1 MNAARSFRARSEN
14 MRIVVCVK
22 EVLDPSAVNNYA
34 LAGKLKMAADGKTPD
49 VAAVPRLINGFDEQ
63 AMEAALRLRDAGV
76 DCKITAV
83 SIGGDLKDLLKH
95 CAALGAD
102 EIVAIDPAGI
112 ELDGQVIANILS
124 AYIKGSGGADL
135 VICGRQASDDDQ
147 GVVPVLI
154 GEKLGLPIAPLARD
168 VALNGS
174 TLKVTRATPDGDE
187 VVEGALPAVVTVS
200 NELGTPRFPS
210 AKSKMAA
217 RKMSP
222 TDISAAS
229 LGLSAAELKPGV
241 VLTRQFV
248 PEVQGNCEF
257 LTGSPTDVARQLLDK
272 LRADRVI

>member
-1 MNAARSFRARSEN
+1 

-83 SIGGDLKDLLKH
+83 SIGTDLKDLLKH

-102 EIVAIDPAGI
+102 EIIAIDPEGK
-112 ELDGQVIANILS
+112 ELDGQVIANILA
-124 AYIKGSGGADL
+124 AYVKSSGGADL
-135 VICGRQASDDDQ
+135 ILCGRQASDDDQ
-147 GVVPVLI
+147 GVVPILL
-154 GEKLGLPIAPLARD
+154 GEKLGLAIAPLARE
-168 VALNGS
+168 VALNGT

-187 VVEGALPAVVTVS
+187 IVEGALPAVVTVS

-210 AKSKMAA
+210 AKAKMAA
-217 RKMSP
+217 RKMAP
-222 TDISAAS
+222 AEISLAS
-229 LGLSAAELKPGV
+229 LNLSAGELQPNV

-257 LTGSPTDVARQLLDK
+257 LSGSPVEVAQQLFDR
-272 LRADRVI
+272 LRTDRVI

>member
-1 MNAARSFRARSEN
+1 

-63 AMEAALRLRDAGV
+63 AMEAALRLRDAGL
-76 DCKITAV
+76 DCRITAV

-102 EIVAIDPAGI
+102 EIVAIDPAGA
-112 ELDGQVIANILS
+112 ELDGQVIANILA
-124 AYIKGSGGADL
+124 AYVNSSGGADL
-135 VICGRQASDDDQ
+135 ILCGRQASDDDQ
-147 GVVPVLI
+147 GTVPILL
-154 GEKLGLPIAPLARD
+154 GEKLNLAIAPLARD
-168 VALNGS
+168 VAINGT

-187 VVEGALPAVVTVS
+187 IVEGALPALVTVS

-210 AKSKMAA
+210 AKAKMAA
-217 RKMSP
+217 RKMTP
-222 TDISAAS
+222 TEISLAS
-229 LGLSAAELKPGV
+229 LNLSAAELQPNV

-257 LTGSPTDVARQLLDK
+257 LSGSPAEVAQQLFDK

>member
-1 MNAARSFRARSEN
+1 

-49 VAAVPRLINGFDEQ
+49 AAAVPRLINGFDEQ
-63 AMEAALRLRDAGV
+63 AMEAALRLRDAGL

-83 SIGGDLKDLLKH
+83 SIGSDLKDLLKH

-102 EIVAIDPAGI
+102 EIVSIDPAGA
-112 ELDGQVIANILS
+112 ELDGQVIANILA
-124 AYIKGSGGADL
+124 AYIKSSGGAEL

-147 GVVPVLI
+147 GVVPILI

-168 VALNGS
+168 VALNGT
-174 TLKVTRATPDGDE
+174 TLKVIRATPDGDE
-187 VVEGALPAVVTVS
+187 IVEGALPAVVTVS

-222 TDISAAS
+222 TEVSIAS
-229 LGLSAAELKPGV
+229 LGLAADELKPNV
-241 VLTRQFV
+241 ILTRQFV

-257 LTGSPTDVARQLLDK
+257 ITGSPAEIARQLLDK

>member
-1 MNAARSFRARSEN
+1 

-22 EVLDPSAVNNYA
+22 EVLDPNAVNNYV
-34 LAGKLKMAADGKTPD
+34 LAGNLKFAADGKTPE

-76 DCKITAV
+76 DCKIVAV
-83 SIGGDLKDLLKH
+83 SIGQDLKDLLKH

-102 EIVAIDPAGI
+102 EIVSIDAGGA
-112 ELDGQVIANILS
+112 EVDGQVVANLLA
-124 AYIKGSGGADL
+124 AYIKSSGGADL

-147 GVVPVLI
+147 GVVPALI
-154 GEKLGLPIAPLARD
+154 GEKLGMPTVPLARD
-168 VALNGS
+168 VAYNGGV
-174 TLKVTRATPDGDE
+174 LKVTRATPDGDE

-210 AKSKMAA
+210 AKAKMAA
-217 RKMSP
+217 RKMAP
-222 TDISAAS
+222 VDVAISA
-229 LGLSAAELKPGV
+229 LGLSAAELTPAV

-257 LTGSPTDVARQLLDK
+257 LSGSAADVARQLLEK
-272 LRADRVI
+272 LRAERVI

>member
-1 MNAARSFRARSEN
+1 

-22 EVLDPSAVNNYA
+22 EVLDPNAVNNYV
-34 LAGKLKMAADGKTPD
+34 LAGKLKMAADGKTPEA
-49 VAAVPRLINGFDEQ
+49 AAVPRLINGFDEQ

-83 SIGGDLKDLLKH
+83 SIGSDLKDLLKH

-102 EIVAIDPAGI
+102 EIVAIDPAGA
-112 ELDGQVIANILS
+112 ELDGQVIANILA
-124 AYIKGSGGADL
+124 AYIKSSGGADL
-135 VICGRQASDDDQ
+135 ILCGRQASDDDQ
-147 GVVPVLI
+147 GTVPILI
-154 GEKLGLPIAPLARD
+154 GEKLGLAIAPLARD
-168 VALNGS
+168 VALNGT

-187 VVEGALPAVVTVS
+187 IVEGALPAVITVS

-210 AKSKMAA
+210 AKAKMAA

-222 TDISAAS
+222 VDVSIAS
-229 LGLSAAELKPGV
+229 LGLPATELQPQV

-257 LTGSPTDVARQLLDK
+257 LSGSPAEVARQLFDK